1 MSAETE
7 RAGDGVDVE
16 SVEEE
21 DLGEGITSKILNCPD
36 VLAALQGRLHA
47 EMMAALPAPVKRRIK
62 ALKKLQLE
70 TTNIEAKFFEE
81 VHALE
86 CKYHTLYTPFYLKV
100 RGRSRNAS
108 APVTV
113 QKRHVWNCQTFR
125 VKPISKCMIR

>member
-7 RAGDGVDVE
+7 RAGDGADEVE
-16 SVEEE
+16 SVGEEE
-21 DLGEGITSKILNCPD
+21 LGDEITSQILNCPD

-62 ALKKLQLE
+62 ALKRLQLE

-86 CKYHTLYTPFYLKV
+86 CKYHKLYSPIYEKV
-100 RGRSRNAS
+100 YI
-108 APVTV
+108 
-113 QKRHVWNCQTFR
+113 F
-125 VKPISKCMIR
+125 

>member
-7 RAGDGVDVE
+7 RAGDGVDEVE

-21 DLGEGITSKILNCPD
+21 ELGDGLATRILNCPD

-86 CKYHTLYTPFYLKV
+86 CKYHKLYTPLYEKV
-100 RGRSRNAS
+100 
-108 APVTV
+108 
-113 QKRHVWNCQTFR
+113 
-125 VKPISKCMIR
+125 